1 MPKSTRISSSEEV
14 FWVSIKVLDEDLYIS
29 EGELIFVRA
38 QRPNFRRLSNLNSFI
53 EAKAQRKQMKK
64 KEEMMNRRRSDFE
77 VFIVISFLEPG
88 REMLLRLRIV
98 TYEVFQC
105 KSDAN
110 KLQAFFEG
118 KHQLS
123 FSCN

>member
-77 VFIVISFLEPG
+77 VFIVISFFG
-88 REMLLRLRIV
+88 AWKRDV
-98 TYEVFQC
+98 VEVE
-105 KSDAN
+105 D
-110 KLQAFFEG
+110 
-118 KHQLS
+118 
-123 FSCN
+123 CNV